1 MALMNYT
8 TMQITAK
15 IVYYGPGLCGKTSNL
30 QWIHQKTAGRSRG
43 EMLSLE
49 TETDRTLFFDLLP
62 LDVGVIGGMK
72 VRLQLYTVPGQVFYN
87 TTRRLVLK
95 GVDGVVFV
103 ADSQLAARE
112 ANRESLGNL
121 DANLAELGLSTSSV
135 PLVFQ
140 YNKRD
145 IRNII
150 PVETL
155 HQDLNPRGAPY
166 FEAAAVHGLGVFET
180 LKVISRLALA
190 NIKTKIAEE
199 DRRQQKAPETV
210 PPPEAASADLPTPTL
225 DPGPAVEP
233 QPVAPAGEHA
243 LSTLIPEAPPEEHGH
258 LEVDFAEEDTGKYSV
273 RRVTVLAPVDIQA
286 ELAKL
291 RRMTTS
297 AAPQRRAPTVVR
309 RELDRQVEDLAG
321 SNLDR
326 RQELRRKA
334 SLEVPAALLKR
345 PSDLRVRV
353 AFVGADGQEEAQGGG
368 VTVKL
373 KGGRRLERV
382 TLHLDLELRGKD

>member
-49 TETDRTLFFDLLP
+49 TEADRTLFFDLLP

-112 ANRESLGNL
+112 ANRESLVNL
-121 DANLAELGLSTSSV
+121 QANLEELGLSIDAV

-150 PVETL
+150 PVLTL
-155 HQDLNPRGAPY
+155 QEDLNPKNAPH

-180 LKVISRLALA
+180 LKVISRMALA
-190 NIKTKIAEE
+190 KVKSRIAEE
-199 DRRQQKAPETV
+199 DRRQQVVEPAPV
-210 PPPEAASADLPTPTL
+210 AASRGPAPTPTL
-225 DPGPAVEP
+225 DPGPALDP
-233 QPVAPAGEHA
+233 PATSSASDHA
-243 LSTLIPEAPPEEHGH
+243 LSTLVPEALPEEHGH
-258 LEVDFAEEDTGKYSV
+258 LDVDFAEEDTGKYSV
-273 RRVTVLAPVDIQA
+273 RRVPILAPLDIQA

-297 AAPQRRAPTVVR
+297 APARRPPVVAR

-321 SNLDR
+321 PDQDQ
-326 RQELRRKA
+326 RQELRRRS
-334 SLEVPAALLKR
+334 SLDVPAALLKS
-345 PSDLRVRV
+345 PSDLRLRLSFVR
-353 AFVGADGQEEAQGGG
+353 GDGHEEAIEGGI
-368 VTVKL
+368 TVKL
-373 KGGRRLERV
+373 TGGRRLERL
-382 TLHLDLELRGKD
+382 TLHLDLELHGKS

>member
-30 QWIHQKTAGRSRG
+30 QWIHLKTAGRSRG

-87 TTRRLVLK
+87 ATRRLVLK
-95 GVDGVVFV
+95 GVDAVVFV

-112 ANRESLGNL
+112 ANRESLVNL
-121 DANLAELGLSTSSV
+121 EANLAELGLSMDSV
-135 PLVFQ
+135 PVVFQ

-155 HQDLNPRGAPY
+155 QEDLNPSGAPF

-180 LKVISRLALA
+180 LKVVARLALA
-190 NIKTKIAEE
+190 NIKAKIAEE
-199 DRRQQKAPETV
+199 GRRQQSGDAAPLAG
-210 PPPEAASADLPTPTL
+210 PPL
-225 DPGPAVEP
+225 
-233 QPVAPAGEHA
+233 APALEPGIA
-243 LSTLIPEAPPEEHGH
+243 AGVDLASSATDDPLSTLVPDPLSKDLGH
-258 LEVDFAEEDTGKYSV
+258 LDVDFAEEDTAKRSV
-273 RRVTVLAPVDIQA
+273 RRVPMLAPVDIQY
-286 ELAKL
+286 ELEKL

-297 AAPQRRAPTVVR
+297 AAPPRRPPPVAR
-309 RELDRQVEDLAG
+309 REIDQRVEDLAG
-321 SNLDR
+321 PDR
-326 RQELRRKA
+326 EQRLELRRRA
-334 SLEVPAALLKR
+334 SLDVPAALLKR
-345 PSDLRVRV
+345 PSDLRVSL
-353 AFVGADGQEEAQGGG
+353 AFVRGDGQEEPLEGG

-373 KGGRRLERV
+373 TGGRRLERV
-382 TLHLDLELRGKD
+382 TLHLDLELNGKD

>member
-1 MALMNYT
+1 MVRVLDSVSAMALMNYT

-112 ANRESLGNL
+112 ANRESLVNL
-121 DANLAELGLSTSSV
+121 EANLAELGLSIDAV

-155 HQDLNPRGAPY
+155 QEDLNPKDAPH

-180 LKVISRLALA
+180 LKVISRMALA
-190 NIKTKIAEE
+190 NVKTRIAEE
-199 DRRQQKAPETV
+199 DRRQQVTE
-210 PPPEAASADLPTPTL
+210 PPRLVAARGPAPTPTL
-225 DPGPAVEP
+225 DPGPALDP
-233 QPVAPAGEHA
+233 APSG
-243 LSTLIPEAPPEEHGH
+243 P
-258 LEVDFAEEDTGKYSV
+258 
-273 RRVTVLAPVDIQA
+273 
-286 ELAKL
+286 
-291 RRMTTS
+291 
-297 AAPQRRAPTVVR
+297 
-309 RELDRQVEDLAG
+309 
-321 SNLDR
+321 
-326 RQELRRKA
+326 A
-334 SLEVPAALLKR
+334 S
-345 PSDLRVRV
+345 
-353 AFVGADGQEEAQGGG
+353 
-368 VTVKL
+368 
-373 KGGRRLERV
+373 
-382 TLHLDLELRGKD
+382 

>member
-112 ANRESLGNL
+112 ANRESLVNL
-121 DANLAELGLSTSSV
+121 EANLAELGLSTSAV

-155 HQDLNPRGAPY
+155 HEDLNPQGAPH

-180 LKVISRLALA
+180 LKVISRMALA

-199 DRRQQKAPETV
+199 DRRQQKTVDATPPVVLRAP
-210 PPPEAASADLPTPTL
+210 PPTPTL

-233 QPVAPAGEHA
+233 PPPTPSADHA
-243 LSTLIPEAPPEEHGH
+243 LSTLVSEAPPEEQHGH
-258 LEVDFAEEDTGKYSV
+258 LEVDFAEEDTGKYSL
-273 RRVTVLAPVDIQA
+273 RRVTILAPVDIQA

-309 RELDRQVEDLAG
+309 RELDRQVEDLAA

-326 RQELRRKA
+326 RQELRRKV
-334 SLEVPAALLKR
+334 SLDAPAALLKS
-345 PSDLRVRV
+345 PSDLRVRL
-353 AFVGADGQEEAQGGG
+353 AFVGADGKEEALEGG

-382 TLHLDLELRGKD
+382 TLHLDLELRAKD

>member
-103 ADSQLAARE
+103 ADSQVAARD
-112 ANRESLGNL
+112 ANRESLENL
-121 DANLAELGLSTSSV
+121 EANLAELGLSMETV
-135 PLVFQ
+135 PVVFQ

-155 HQDLNPRGAPY
+155 QQDLNPKGGPH
-166 FEAAAVHGLGVFET
+166 FEAAALHGLGVFET
-180 LKVISRLALA
+180 LKVVSRMALA
-190 NIKTKIAEE
+190 NIKLRIAEE
-199 DRRQQKAPETV
+199 DRRQQPVDVWSIPSSTAIAPPVSEPAPAI
-210 PPPEAASADLPTPTL
+210 PPA
-225 DPGPAVEP
+225 GPAADSVLS
-233 QPVAPAGEHA
+233 A
-243 LSTLIPEAPPEEHGH
+243 LVTESPTEGHGH

-273 RRVTVLAPVDIQA
+273 RRVPMLAPVDIQA
-286 ELAKL
+286 ELEKL
-291 RRMTTS
+291 RRITTT
-297 AAPQRRAPTVVR
+297 AAPARRSPAVAR
-309 RELDRQVEDLAG
+309 QALDRQVADLG
-321 SNLDR
+321 GPDR
-326 RQELRRKA
+326 EQRHELRRRV
-334 SLEVPAALLKR
+334 SVEVPARLLKS
-345 PSDLRVRV
+345 PSDLRLRMS
-353 AFVGADGQEEAQGGG
+353 FVHPDGTEEALEGGILI
-368 VTVKL
+368 KL
-373 KGGRRLERV
+373 TGGRRLERV
-382 TLHLDLELRGKD
+382 TLHLDLELNRKVES